1 MYVKQNRKGFGKG
14 KETDVKKVIIL
25 CMRKKTDRKR
35 RYKLERQRHV
45 SNKEREEIEESLI
58 NKTEE
63 SYSVRYYAQPG
74 RVKLRKETQKC
85 ETESVSLNRESTKED
100 ICNKRKK
107 GKEMQKEAK
116 NHISPQML
124 RNFFFF

>member
-1 MYVKQNRKGFGKG
+1 MYVKQSRKGFGKG

-74 RVKLRKETQKC
+74 RVHLRKETQKC
-85 ETESVSLNRESTKED
+85 ETESVSLNSESTKED
-100 ICNKRKK
+100 FCNKRKK
-107 GKEMQKEAK
+107 KEKKCKRKQKIIFL
-116 NHISPQML
+116 H
-124 RNFFFF
+124 RC